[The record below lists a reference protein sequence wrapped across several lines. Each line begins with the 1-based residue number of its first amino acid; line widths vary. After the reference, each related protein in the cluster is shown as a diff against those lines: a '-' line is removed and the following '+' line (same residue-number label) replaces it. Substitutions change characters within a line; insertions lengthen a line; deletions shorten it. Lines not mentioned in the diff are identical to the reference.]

1 MEQVMFLDFVTLLM
15 LVLVIL
21 VKYGTWKHMSLL
33 NQNLRELE
41 RVCDEQ
47 NQRYKKVVQ
56 KREAGE
62 RDEKALK
69 KDRYALAD
77 YLERDKLKLEKQRAH
92 NASLEKQLI

>member
-1 MEQVMFLDFVTLLM
+1 
-15 LVLVIL
+15 
-21 VKYGTWKHMSLL
+21 MSLL

-69 KDRYALAD
+69 KDRYALAA

-92 NASLEKQLI
+92 NAALEKQLI

>member
-1 MEQVMFLDFVTLLM
+1 MFLDFVTLLM

-69 KDRYALAD
+69 KDRYALAA

-92 NASLEKQLI
+92 NAALEKQLI